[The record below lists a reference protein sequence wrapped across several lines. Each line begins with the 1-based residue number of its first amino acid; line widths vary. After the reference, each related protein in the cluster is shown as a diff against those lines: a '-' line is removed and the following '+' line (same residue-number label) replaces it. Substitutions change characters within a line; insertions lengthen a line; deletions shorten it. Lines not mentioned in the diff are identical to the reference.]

1 MCQRNK
7 IDMNSQILKVFLAL
21 PSYFWKM
28 IEEIWTE
35 ILLKKKIN
43 ENKCFVSFK
52 SHWLFFIF
60 LKVWQF
66 VLLLQLKKL
75 NHNDHNN
82 HNNLNFRDFSSISK
96 KIFNGQ

>member
-1 MCQRNK
+1 M
-7 IDMNSQILKVFLAL
+7 
-21 PSYFWKM
+21 
-28 IEEIWTE
+28 
-35 ILLKKKIN
+35 KIN
-43 ENKCFVSFK
+43 ALYLLSLTDF
-52 SHWLFFIF
+52 FFIF